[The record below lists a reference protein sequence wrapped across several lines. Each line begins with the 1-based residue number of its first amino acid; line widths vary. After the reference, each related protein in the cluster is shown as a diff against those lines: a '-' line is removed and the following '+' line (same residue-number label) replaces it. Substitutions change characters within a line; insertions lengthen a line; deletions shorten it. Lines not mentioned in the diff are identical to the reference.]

1 MKWKDIFGFQTLST
15 EQAKKI
21 IQLQMGDSILWK
33 MNDNLEDETKTS
45 VDKARR
51 YRDSLSVT
59 TVCLNTSAFQIRMS
73 TEVFPML
80 THHNI

>member
-1 MKWKDIFGFQTLST
+1 MKRHLWIPNSYGR
-15 EQAKKI
+15 EQAEKI
-21 IQLQMGDSILWK
+21 IQLQIGDSILWK

-59 TVCLNTSAFQIRMS
+59 TVCL
-73 TEVFPML
+73 ML
-80 THHNI
+80 PLFK

>member
-1 MKWKDIFGFQTLST
+1 MSLKGQNQYEMKRHLWIPNSYRQ
-15 EQAKKI
+15 EQAEKI

-59 TVCLNTSAFQIRMS
+59 TVCL
-73 TEVFPML
+73 ML
-80 THHNI
+80 PLFK